1 MNIDTEKEDPN
12 RIEEN
17 LWYVLGHS
25 REREVSQMSVLRYKV
40 YTCKD
45 SFENS
50 KTKGLGKAM

>member
-25 REREVSQMSVLRYKV
+25 REREVSQMSVLLYS
-40 YTCKD
+40 TTI
-45 SFENS
+45 E
-50 KTKGLGKAM
+50 